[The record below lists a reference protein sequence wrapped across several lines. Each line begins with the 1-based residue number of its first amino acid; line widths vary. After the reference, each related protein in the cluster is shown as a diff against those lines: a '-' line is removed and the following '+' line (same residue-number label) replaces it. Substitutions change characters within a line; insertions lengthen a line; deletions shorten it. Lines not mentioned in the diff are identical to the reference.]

1 MWLSC
6 SRSAEC
12 GQSCSGSRC
21 SQDRLQCADT
31 CLQAELQRLQAVAAA
46 ATSQTGRRFQFGLYS
61 LYYWRA
67 ARRPWEMPLISFG
80 QLLLWLQ
87 VSKISWAG
95 WQNISGVTC
104 VWNAKLKALRS
115 YL

>member
-1 MWLSC
+1 MVTAVLYTVHAAPETLAAVVPVWVS
-6 SRSAEC
+6 SK
-12 GQSCSGSRC
+12 
-21 SQDRLQCADT
+21 AD
-31 CLQAELQRLQAVAAA
+31 LQAVAAA

-95 WQNISGVTC
+95 WQNISGVYGMPSC
-104 VWNAKLKALRS
+104 KR
-115 YL
+115 